1 MKASD
6 RDVFV
11 YRWLSSTC
19 VTVVR
24 PKAEADAADTGEQWR
39 SSGRCY
45 EQQSFTLHWPPFSHP
60 PGKGCTR
67 DHGLTVRTKVISDA
81 ALCVGLMLMTFG
93 LAAGLGQQ
101 VASECMRQVVLVA
114 GMSAARIQ
122 IDVV

>member
-1 MKASD
+1 MLRTTVLHAS
-6 RDVFV
+6 
-11 YRWLSSTC
+11 LTATTAPPS
-19 VTVVR
+19 
-24 PKAEADAADTGEQWR
+24 
-39 SSGRCY
+39 
-45 EQQSFTLHWPPFSHP
+45 PPFSHP

-81 ALCVGLMLMTFG
+81 ALCVMLMTFG